1 MSSASKKS
9 NESELWP
16 LTTVNNPPLCA
27 IDEEDG
33 NLSNNEQKA
42 NEKKTTRRK
51 KKKKKLIRID
61 SDVLVDRYH
70 STQKIDRDNV
80 DALQYSSE
88 DENQLQSPYSP
99 NNNNW
104 NDEEEEEED
113 F

>member
-1 MSSASKKS
+1 MR
-9 NESELWP
+9 
-16 LTTVNNPPLCA
+16 
-27 IDEEDG
+27 
-33 NLSNNEQKA
+33 
-42 NEKKTTRRK
+42 KKTKRRK
-51 KKKKKLIRID
+51 KKKKLIHID
-61 SDVLVDRYH
+61 SDVLVDRYR

-99 NNNNW
+99 NNNW